1 MNIKQ
6 QIKQL
11 REQIDQH
18 NYRYYVLDDPSVP
31 DAEYDRLF
39 RELQALE
46 AANPELITSDSPTQ
60 RVGSQPLDSFSKIT
74 HQVPMLSLGNA
85 FTQQELQDFD
95 RRVRDKLDVEVVSYA
110 VEPKLDGLAVTLMY
124 ENGKLVY
131 GATRGDG
138 TTGEEITENLK
149 TIPSIPLKLMGNHHP
164 GILEVRGEV
173 FMPLKGFNEFNKQAM
188 ERDEKTFVN
197 PRNAA
202 AGSLRQLDPR
212 VTAKRPLDIYIYALG
227 QIDDGSLPDNHVE
240 VLHQL
245 KTWGLKHSPLL
256 DCVNG
261 VDALQSYYEKISKL
275 RPDLPYEIDGVVY
288 KVNNYQQQAILG
300 FVSRAPRWAI
310 AHKFPAQEELTLLED
325 IQIQVGRTGALTP
338 VARLRPVFVGGVT
351 VTNATLHNMDE
362 VERKDVRIGDT
373 VIVRRAGDVIPE
385 VVGPVL
391 ERRKDTVKKF
401 HMPDVCPVCDSSV
414 ERATGEAVY
423 RCTGGLYCAAQRK
436 GAVKHFASRRAMDI
450 DGLGDKLIDQMIDND
465 LIKTPAD
472 IYQLDMAS
480 LSGLERMAEKSA
492 NNLLQSLS
500 ESRKTTFARFLYS
513 LGIREVG
520 EATAVSLAN
529 HFRTLSNLY
538 AASEEDLI
546 AVSDVGP
553 IVAANIYHFLQ
564 EPHNRTVIEQLIS
577 AGIHWPEPEVPDI
590 QPLSGLTFVLTG
602 TLKEISRNDAKQALQ
617 SLGGKV
623 AGSVSAKTHYVIAG
637 DKAGS
642 KLDKAQSLGI
652 AIIDEA
658 SLMEVLRNPASITE
672 LPVQEGP

>member
-1 MNIKQ
+1 LNIKQ
-6 QIKQL
+6 KIEQL
-11 REQIDQH
+11 REQIDHH
-18 NYRYYVLDDPSVP
+18 NYQYYVLDEPTIP

-46 AANPELITSDSPTQ
+46 AANPQLVTTDSPTQ

-74 HQVPMLSLGNA
+74 HQVPMLSLANA
-85 FTQQELQDFD
+85 FSMEELQDFD
-95 RRVRDKLDVEVVSYA
+95 RRVREKLDVEVVSYA

-138 TTGEEITENLK
+138 STGEEITENLK
-149 TIPSIPLKLMGNHHP
+149 TIRSIPLKLMGNHHP
-164 GILEVRGEV
+164 GVLEVRGEV
-173 FMPLKGFNEFNKQAM
+173 FMPLKGFNEFNKQAV
-188 ERDEKTFVN
+188 ERGEKTFVN

-202 AGSLRQLDPR
+202 AGSLRQLDPGM
-212 VTAKRPLDIYIYALG
+212 TARRPLDIYIYALG
-227 QIDDGSLPDNHVE
+227 QIADGTLPDNHRD

-245 KTWGLKHSPLL
+245 KQWGLKHSPLL
-256 DCVNG
+256 DCVKG
-261 VDALQSYYEKISKL
+261 VSALQAYYEKISNL
-275 RPDLPYEIDGVVY
+275 RSELPYEIDGVVY
-288 KVNNYQQQAILG
+288 KVNNYQQQAIMG

-338 VARLRPVFVGGVT
+338 VARLSPVFVGGVT
-351 VTNATLHNMDE
+351 VTNATLHNIDE
-362 VERKDVRIGDT
+362 VERKDVRIGDM

-391 ERRKDTVKKF
+391 DRRKGTVKKF
-401 HMPDVCPVCDSSV
+401 HMPDVCPVCNSSV
-414 ERATGEAVY
+414 ERAAGEAVY

-472 IYQLDMAS
+472 IYQLDLAA

-492 NNLLQSLS
+492 SNLLQSLS
-500 ESRKTTFARFLYS
+500 ESRQTTFAKFLYS

-520 EATAVSLAN
+520 EATAASLAN
-529 HFRTLSNLY
+529 HFRTLSKLY
-538 AASEEDLI
+538 SASEEDLI
-546 AVSDVGP
+546 VVSDVGP
-553 IVAANIYHFLQ
+553 VVAANIYHFLQ
-564 EPHNRTVIEQLIS
+564 EPHNRTVIEQLVS
-577 AGIHWPEPEVPDI
+577 AGIYWPKPELPDT

-602 TLKEISRNDAKQALQ
+602 TLQDISRNDAKQKLQ

-642 KLDKAQSLGI
+642 KLDKAQTLNI
-652 AIIDEA
+652 TIMDEA
-658 SLMEVLRNPASITE
+658 SLMELLSNPSSFAE
-672 LPVQEGP
+672 LSRQDRS